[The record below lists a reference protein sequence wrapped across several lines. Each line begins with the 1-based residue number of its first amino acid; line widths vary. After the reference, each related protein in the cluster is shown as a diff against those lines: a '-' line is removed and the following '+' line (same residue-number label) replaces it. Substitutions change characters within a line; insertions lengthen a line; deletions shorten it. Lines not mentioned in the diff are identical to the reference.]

1 MSKNAD
7 GKRGGDVAS
16 APDAIKKDV
25 ALTEE
30 VLSRTFNVGNKDI
43 FVDLNRNVKGM
54 YIKISERTS
63 SSRNTIVIPS
73 GGVKD
78 FKRIIEEFSQV
89 MNPVGGK
96 SVNESALT
104 KAPSMFSQLSDDQI
118 AKSVFVTGLNSSTTK
133 NELWSYFSKVGTV
146 NDADVITKGKKTSGY
161 VTYNAA
167 NVIDVAIASLS
178 NTTFSETTIKVAKF
192 KPLPD
197 TTSTPVSTAPV
208 VNVARS
214 REDGVPDPYKIYIS
228 GLSWEATEQDLSAF
242 FGNVGV
248 ISNATIK
255 RTKNGRSLGT
265 AIVTFVNESS
275 VDVAIARF
283 HNFELKGRK
292 ISIRNF
298 LTYSD

>member
-1 MSKNAD
+1 MSKNAG

-16 APDAIKKDV
+16 GPDAIKKDV

-43 FVDLNRNVKGM
+43 FVDLKRNVKGM

-104 KAPSMFSQLSDDQI
+104 EVPSMFSQLSNDQI

-133 NELWSYFSKVGTV
+133 N
-146 NDADVITKGKKTSGY
+146 
-161 VTYNAA
+161 
-167 NVIDVAIASLS
+167 
-178 NTTFSETTIKVAKF
+178 
-192 KPLPD
+192 
-197 TTSTPVSTAPV
+197 
-208 VNVARS
+208 R
-214 REDGVPDPYKIYIS
+214 
-228 GLSWEATEQDLSAF
+228 
-242 FGNVGV
+242 
-248 ISNATIK
+248 
-255 RTKNGRSLGT
+255 
-265 AIVTFVNESS
+265 
-275 VDVAIARF
+275 
-283 HNFELKGRK
+283 
-292 ISIRNF
+292 
-298 LTYSD
+298 